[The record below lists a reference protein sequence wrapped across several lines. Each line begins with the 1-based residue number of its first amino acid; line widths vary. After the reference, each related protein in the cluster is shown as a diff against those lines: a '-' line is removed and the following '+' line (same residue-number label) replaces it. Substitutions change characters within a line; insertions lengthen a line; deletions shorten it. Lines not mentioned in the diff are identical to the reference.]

1 MNRRAR
7 LIRSST
13 ALALG
18 ALALA
23 SCGSSEDQA
32 IARTT
37 LPLATEWDCSGPI
50 DPGLLA
56 TEGQRSVRVIL
67 TPGLAPASVLRLA
80 ERLDSTKPDQTRE
93 LVAHGILS
101 QSPPDCDAP
110 ALFLGIEDVRRMRT
124 LVSSCQPFP
133 KSSASSRS
141 SSTAVDI
148 DR

>member
-37 LPLATEWDCSGPI
+37 LPLATEWDCSGPS

-56 TEGQRSVRVIL
+56 IEGQRSVRVIL
-67 TPGLAPASVLRLA
+67 RPGLAPASVLRLA

-93 LVAHGILS
+93 LVAHGILG

-110 ALFLGIEDVRRMRT
+110 ALFLGIGDGTTDADLGEFLST
-124 LVSSCQPFP
+124 FP
-133 KSSASSRS
+133 EVVGVESQ
-141 SSTAVDI
+141 
-148 DR
+148 